1 MTRASDDRGRLLLDT
16 HIWVWYVEGDD
27 RRIPRRIRNAVEPA
41 AARGEVIVSAIS
53 IWEVALLDA
62 GQRLQ
67 LSSEIRVWT
76 SRALQLP
83 GLSLKG
89 LSPSVAIESTR
100 LPGLVHRDPAD
111 RILIATARVL
121 AATLVT
127 CDERIL
133 DYGAQGHVNV
143 LDARP

>member
-1 MTRASDDRGRLLLDT
+1 MTGTTDEPRRHLLDT

-27 RRIPRRIRNAVEPA
+27 RRIPRRVRNVVEPA
-41 AARGEVIVSAIS
+41 AERGEAIVSAIS
-53 IWEVALLDA
+53 VWEVGLLDA
-62 GQRLQ
+62 LGRLQ
-67 LSSEIRVWT
+67 LSAEIRAWT
-76 SRALQLP
+76 ARALRLP
-83 GLSLKG
+83 GIRFKG
-89 LSPSVAIESTR
+89 LTPSVAIESTR
-100 LPGLVHRDPAD
+100 LPGDVHRDPAD